1 MPCMMLELSFV
12 HSEQVM
18 QEHPL
23 DKAKSEI
30 ISFSPFLQ
38 VILADSLYYYELA
51 CVIELFWFSW
61 ELS

>member
-1 MPCMMLELSFV
+1 M

-30 ISFSPFLQ
+30 ISSSFLQ
-38 VILADSLYYYELA
+38 VILADSLYYFELA
-51 CVIELFWFSW
+51 CFTELFCFS
-61 ELS
+61 

>member
-1 MPCMMLELSFV
+1 M

-30 ISFSPFLQ
+30 ISSSSFLQ
-38 VILADSLYYYELA
+38 IILADSLYGFELA
-51 CVIELFWFSW
+51 CFTELFCFS
-61 ELS
+61 